1 MGSKA
6 ITRGRNCI
14 MWRLGCYKNQTVTI
28 NVPILGC
35 EGLLGNGI
43 SDAFHPEKSASDH
56 TTKGTGLEILAKRTG
71 LTDLGSRIGRSKVIL
86 PLGSSCT
93 WQTLRF
99 ASTSAARRPECDSG
113 NEHEDDQD
121 RQQDREELMED
132 RGDSTVDLGLE
143 NANSKA
149 KNQEESSV
157 KQKSSA
163 SSRGIGHA
171 MKVVASMSR

>member
-1 MGSKA
+1 
-6 ITRGRNCI
+6 
-14 MWRLGCYKNQTVTI
+14 
-28 NVPILGC
+28 
-35 EGLLGNGI
+35 
-43 SDAFHPEKSASDH
+43 
-56 TTKGTGLEILAKRTG
+56 
-71 LTDLGSRIGRSKVIL
+71 
-86 PLGSSCT
+86 
-93 WQTLRF
+93 
-99 ASTSAARRPECDSG
+99 
-113 NEHEDDQD
+113 
-121 RQQDREELMED
+121 MED